1 MIGKIPEALK
11 EKMKDPDYLKKQ
23 DELWLKS
30 EAKHFKESGRNTK
43 K

>member
-1 MIGKIPEALK
+1 MIGKIPEELK
-11 EKMKDPDYLKKQ
+11 ELMKDPDYMKKL
-23 DELWLKS
+23 DELWLKA

>member
-1 MIGKIPEALK
+1 MIGKIPEELK
-11 EKMKDPDYLKKQ
+11 KMMKDPDYLKKH

-30 EAKHFKESGRNTK
+30 EAQHIKQFGRKTK